1 MAKKLKKKQEEEDGQ
16 TEQKLLF
23 SFFFSPQFI
32 FEGRA
37 QHGCDRVIHLE
48 YANSWQCICLLVL
61 DLPLGGRSPTQLRS
75 LSAVCLKTPVILPHS
90 ATLRQSHFSTSH
102 PPCVCLEAVWMR
114 WGRLLRGGE
123 VPDAGDKWWWKF
135 DERCSASFYCN
146 SLGNFL
152 WQDTSCQYHYH
163 KWRLRCVGDLPPFFC
178 CLRKNPSLSPLWA
191 LLSCLNLHGINRKQ
205 RWFLNL
211 AIFKRSTMSVT

>member
-1 MAKKLKKKQEEEDGQ
+1 MAKKKKKNRKKRTVKQSRNSSF
-16 TEQKLLF
+16 L
-23 SFFFSPQFI
+23 SFFLPQFI

-114 WGRLLRGGE
+114 WGRLLRE
-123 VPDAGDKWWWKF
+123 ERCLMRGDKWWGSLTSVAAPRFIATVLETFSGKTPGVNIITISEGWDVLVTSLPSF
-135 DERCSASFYCN
+135 VASGRTPLFH
-146 SLGNFL
+146 
-152 WQDTSCQYHYH
+152 SCG
-163 KWRLRCVGDLPPFFC
+163 LC
-178 CLRKNPSLSPLWA
+178 
-191 LLSCLNLHGINRKQ
+191 
-205 RWFLNL
+205 
-211 AIFKRSTMSVT
+211 

>member
-1 MAKKLKKKQEEEDGQ
+1 MPNCVFCKLIRRQVVWMLSCSDAAVTLRQPLTRWWQKKKTTNQEEEDSQ

-23 SFFFSPQFI
+23 SFFFLPQFI

-37 QHGCDRVIHLE
+37 QHGCNRVIHLE

-114 WGRLLRGGE
+114 WGRLLWEERRLMQGTSDGE
-123 VPDAGDKWWWKF
+123 VWWASQRLVLLQQSWKL
-135 DERCSASFYCN
+135 
-146 SLGNFL
+146 SLPRHL
-152 WQDTSCQYHYH
+152 VSIS
-163 KWRLRCVGDLPPFFC
+163 LP
-178 CLRKNPSLSPLWA
+178 
-191 LLSCLNLHGINRKQ
+191 
-205 RWFLNL
+205 
-211 AIFKRSTMSVT
+211 